1 MKALLIVGIV
11 ALFSGGFLG
20 YAYGGYVYSKAEY
33 VFKAAQNLEL
43 GLTNRLKQLL

>member
-20 YAYGGYVYSKAEY
+20 YSGASGRFRYRG
-33 VFKAAQNLEL
+33 F
-43 GLTNRLKQLL
+43 